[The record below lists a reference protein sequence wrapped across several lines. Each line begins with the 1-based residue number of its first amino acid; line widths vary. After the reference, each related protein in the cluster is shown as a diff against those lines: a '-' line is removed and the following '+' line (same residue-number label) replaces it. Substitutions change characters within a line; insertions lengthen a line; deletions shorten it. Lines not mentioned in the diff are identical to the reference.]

1 MQALRSTVLIKAGRT
16 RAVFIP
22 ASTALAAVVS
32 EAGPRE
38 TLVEVPG
45 GWEICMRMRATCAEQ
60 EGSGHESAKG

>member
-45 GWEICMRMRATCAEQ
+45 GLGDMHAYARNLCGAGRIRT
-60 EGSGHESAKG
+60 